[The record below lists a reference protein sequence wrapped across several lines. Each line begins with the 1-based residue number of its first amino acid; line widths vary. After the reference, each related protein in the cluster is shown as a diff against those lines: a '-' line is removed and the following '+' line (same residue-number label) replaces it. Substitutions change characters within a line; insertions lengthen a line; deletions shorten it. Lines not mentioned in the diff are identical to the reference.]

1 MTSRLRTS
9 ITVEIVSPGPSR
21 ATIEARPE
29 RAADRAPAHGR
40 MSLPPRGPVG
50 CCRRGTRRPRRLIGK
65 CRAGAAAGNV
75 SAEGE
80 AIRSNDYRKD
90 TTVKAPSTRPAAVL
104 GLDVGKSS
112 HWACLIDRDGE
123 VLSSAPVR
131 NREAELDALFASV
144 PAGTLVV
151 VDQFRNI
158 GSLAVRRARAA
169 GLGVAHLPGLAASRA
184 AGLFAGEAKTDE
196 RDAAVIARTALG
208 VPDSLSGVPG
218 RGEALEAARAL
229 SSQRDHVVA
238 CATRDKTRLRAVL
251 LESCPALEAAVD
263 LSDRRWLELLAGFGG
278 AWGIARSGAEGPQAE
293 AAGEAAAASTAPPPA
308 LIEAET
314 AALLEGD
321 ETYACLLTVPGIGP
335 RTAAQLAVSVDIGRF
350 PDHDHLASYCGIAPR
365 VRSSGTSV
373 RSVRA
378 SRRGDAR
385 LKSLLIFS
393 CNSLVRSSGRYGE
406 YYRACRARGMGHGRA
421 LKAVARKRLR
431 AIYAVM
437 RDRVPYRE

>member
-1 MTSRLRTS
+1 M
-9 ITVEIVSPGPSR
+9 
-21 ATIEARPE
+21 
-29 RAADRAPAHGR
+29 
-40 MSLPPRGPVG
+40 
-50 CCRRGTRRPRRLIGK
+50 
-65 CRAGAAAGNV
+65 
-75 SAEGE
+75 
-80 AIRSNDYRKD
+80 
-90 TTVKAPSTRPAAVL
+90 KAPSTRPAAVL

-123 VLSSAPVR
+123 VLDSAPVR
-131 NREAELDALFASV
+131 NREAELDALFASA
-144 PAGTLVV
+144 PADTLVV

-169 GLGVAHLPGLAASRA
+169 GLGVAYLPGLAASRA

-238 CATRDKTRLRAVL
+238 CATRDKNRLRAVL

-263 LSDRRWLELLAGFGG
+263 LSDRRWLE
-278 AWGIARSGAEGPQAE
+278 
-293 AAGEAAAASTAPPPA
+293 
-308 LIEAET
+308 
-314 AALLEGD
+314 
-321 ETYACLLTVPGIGP
+321 LLTVPGIGP

>member
-1 MTSRLRTS
+1 M
-9 ITVEIVSPGPSR
+9 
-21 ATIEARPE
+21 
-29 RAADRAPAHGR
+29 
-40 MSLPPRGPVG
+40 
-50 CCRRGTRRPRRLIGK
+50 
-65 CRAGAAAGNV
+65 

-112 HWACLIDRDGE
+112 HWACLVDRDGE
-123 VLSSAPVR
+123 VLASAPVR
-131 NREAELDALFASV
+131 NREAELDTLFASA

-169 GLGVAHLPGLAASRA
+169 GLGVAYLPGLAASRA

-238 CATRDKTRLRAVL
+238 CATRDKNRLRAVL

-263 LSDRRWLELLAGFGG
+263 LSDRRWLE
-278 AWGIARSGAEGPQAE
+278 
-293 AAGEAAAASTAPPPA
+293 
-308 LIEAET
+308 
-314 AALLEGD
+314 
-321 ETYACLLTVPGIGP
+321 LLTVPGIGP

>member
-1 MTSRLRTS
+1 M
-9 ITVEIVSPGPSR
+9 
-21 ATIEARPE
+21 
-29 RAADRAPAHGR
+29 
-40 MSLPPRGPVG
+40 
-50 CCRRGTRRPRRLIGK
+50 
-65 CRAGAAAGNV
+65 

-90 TTVKAPSTRPAAVL
+90 TTVKATSTRPAAVL

-112 HWACLIDRDGE
+112 HWACLVDRDGE
-123 VLSSAPVR
+123 VLASAPVR
-131 NREAELDALFASV
+131 NREAELDALFASA

-218 RGEALEAARAL
+218 RGEALEAA
-229 SSQRDHVVA
+229 
-238 CATRDKTRLRAVL
+238 
-251 LESCPALEAAVD
+251 VD

-278 AWGIARSGAEGPQAE
+278 AWGIARSGAGGPRAE

-308 LIEAET
+308 LVEAENRQVRFLAARISEALDEAGALEAET

>member
-1 MTSRLRTS
+1 M
-9 ITVEIVSPGPSR
+9 
-21 ATIEARPE
+21 
-29 RAADRAPAHGR
+29 
-40 MSLPPRGPVG
+40 
-50 CCRRGTRRPRRLIGK
+50 
-65 CRAGAAAGNV
+65 

-123 VLSSAPVR
+123 VLDSAPVR
-131 NREAELDALFASV
+131 NREAELDALFASA

-169 GLGVAHLPGLAASRA
+169 GLGVAYLPGLAASRA

-238 CATRDKTRLRAVL
+238 CATRDMNRLRAVL

-263 LSDRRWLELLAGFGG
+263 LSDRRWLE
-278 AWGIARSGAEGPQAE
+278 
-293 AAGEAAAASTAPPPA
+293 
-308 LIEAET
+308 
-314 AALLEGD
+314 
-321 ETYACLLTVPGIGP
+321 LLTVPGIGP

>member
-1 MTSRLRTS
+1 M
-9 ITVEIVSPGPSR
+9 
-21 ATIEARPE
+21 
-29 RAADRAPAHGR
+29 
-40 MSLPPRGPVG
+40 
-50 CCRRGTRRPRRLIGK
+50 
-65 CRAGAAAGNV
+65 

-112 HWACLIDRDGE
+112 HWACLVDRGGE
-123 VLSSAPVR
+123 VLASAPVR
-131 NREAELDALFASV
+131 NGEAELDALFASA

-218 RGEALEAARAL
+218 RGEAL
-229 SSQRDHVVA
+229 
-238 CATRDKTRLRAVL
+238 
-251 LESCPALEAAVD
+251 
-263 LSDRRWLELLAGFGG
+263 
-278 AWGIARSGAEGPQAE
+278 
-293 AAGEAAAASTAPPPA
+293 
-308 LIEAET
+308 EAET

>member
-1 MTSRLRTS
+1 M
-9 ITVEIVSPGPSR
+9 
-21 ATIEARPE
+21 
-29 RAADRAPAHGR
+29 
-40 MSLPPRGPVG
+40 
-50 CCRRGTRRPRRLIGK
+50 
-65 CRAGAAAGNV
+65 
-75 SAEGE
+75 
-80 AIRSNDYRKD
+80 
-90 TTVKAPSTRPAAVL
+90 KAPSTRPAAVL

-123 VLSSAPVR
+123 VLDSAPVR
-131 NREAELDALFASV
+131 NREAELDALFASA

-169 GLGVAHLPGLAASRA
+169 GLGVAYLPGLAASRA

-238 CATRDKTRLRAVL
+238 CATRDKNRLRAVL

-263 LSDRRWLELLAGFGG
+263 LSDRRWLE
-278 AWGIARSGAEGPQAE
+278 
-293 AAGEAAAASTAPPPA
+293 
-308 LIEAET
+308 
-314 AALLEGD
+314 
-321 ETYACLLTVPGIGP
+321 LLTVPGIGP

-350 PDHDHLASYCGIAPR
+350 PDHDHLASYCGVAPR

>member
-1 MTSRLRTS
+1 M
-9 ITVEIVSPGPSR
+9 
-21 ATIEARPE
+21 
-29 RAADRAPAHGR
+29 
-40 MSLPPRGPVG
+40 
-50 CCRRGTRRPRRLIGK
+50 
-65 CRAGAAAGNV
+65 

-123 VLSSAPVR
+123 VLASAPVR
-131 NREAELDALFASV
+131 NREAELDALFASA

-238 CATRDKTRLRAVL
+238 CATRDKNRLRAVL

-278 AWGIARSGAEGPQAE
+278 AWGIARSGAEGPRAE
-293 AAGEAAAASTAPPPA
+293 AAGEAAAASTAP
-308 LIEAET
+308 LEAET

>member
-1 MTSRLRTS
+1 M
-9 ITVEIVSPGPSR
+9 
-21 ATIEARPE
+21 
-29 RAADRAPAHGR
+29 
-40 MSLPPRGPVG
+40 
-50 CCRRGTRRPRRLIGK
+50 
-65 CRAGAAAGNV
+65 

-112 HWACLIDRDGE
+112 HWACLVDRDGE
-123 VLSSAPVR
+123 VLASAPVR
-131 NREAELDALFASV
+131 NREAELDALFASA

-238 CATRDKTRLRAVL
+238 CATRDKNRLRAVL

-263 LSDRRWLELLAGFGG
+263 LSDRRWLELL
-278 AWGIARSGAEGPQAE
+278 
-293 AAGEAAAASTAPPPA
+293 
-308 LIEAET
+308 
-314 AALLEGD
+314 
-321 ETYACLLTVPGIGP
+321 TVPGIGP
-335 RTAAQLAVSVDIGRF
+335 RTAPQLAVSVDIGRF

>member
-1 MTSRLRTS
+1 MTSCWGHSFATRQLGTFPFCRQLGTVLGNPTGKPAVRQRLSPMTSRLRTS

-169 GLGVAHLPGLAASRA
+169 GLGVAYLPGLA
-184 AGLFAGEAKTDE
+184 
-196 RDAAVIARTALG
+196 
-208 VPDSLSGVPG
+208 
-218 RGEALEAARAL
+218 
-229 SSQRDHVVA
+229 
-238 CATRDKTRLRAVL
+238 
-251 LESCPALEAAVD
+251 
-263 LSDRRWLELLAGFGG
+263 
-278 AWGIARSGAEGPQAE
+278 
-293 AAGEAAAASTAPPPA
+293 
-308 LIEAET
+308 
-314 AALLEGD
+314 
-321 ETYACLLTVPGIGP
+321 
-335 RTAAQLAVSVDIGRF
+335 
-350 PDHDHLASYCGIAPR
+350 
-365 VRSSGTSV
+365 
-373 RSVRA
+373 
-378 SRRGDAR
+378 
-385 LKSLLIFS
+385 
-393 CNSLVRSSGRYGE
+393 
-406 YYRACRARGMGHGRA
+406 GRA

>member
-1 MTSRLRTS
+1 M
-9 ITVEIVSPGPSR
+9 
-21 ATIEARPE
+21 
-29 RAADRAPAHGR
+29 
-40 MSLPPRGPVG
+40 
-50 CCRRGTRRPRRLIGK
+50 
-65 CRAGAAAGNV
+65 

-80 AIRSNDYRKD
+80 AIRSNDYRKN

-112 HWACLIDRDGE
+112 HWACLVDRDGE
-123 VLSSAPVR
+123 VLASAPVR
-131 NREAELDALFASV
+131 NREAELDALFASA

-238 CATRDKTRLRAVL
+238 CATRDKNRLRAVL
-251 LESCPALEAAVD
+251 LESCPAL
-263 LSDRRWLELLAGFGG
+263 
-278 AWGIARSGAEGPQAE
+278 
-293 AAGEAAAASTAPPPA
+293 
-308 LIEAET
+308 EAET

>member
-1 MTSRLRTS
+1 M
-9 ITVEIVSPGPSR
+9 
-21 ATIEARPE
+21 
-29 RAADRAPAHGR
+29 
-40 MSLPPRGPVG
+40 
-50 CCRRGTRRPRRLIGK
+50 
-65 CRAGAAAGNV
+65 

-90 TTVKAPSTRPAAVL
+90 TTVKATSTRPAAVL

-112 HWACLIDRDGE
+112 HWACLIDRGGE
-123 VLSSAPVR
+123 VLASAPVR
-131 NREAELDALFASV
+131 NREA
-144 PAGTLVV
+144 
-151 VDQFRNI
+151 
-158 GSLAVRRARAA
+158 ARI
-169 GLGVAHLPGLAASRA
+169 S
-184 AGLFAGEAKTDE
+184 
-196 RDAAVIARTALG
+196 
-208 VPDSLSGVPG
+208 
-218 RGEALEAARAL
+218 EALDEAGAL
-229 SSQRDHVVA
+229 
-238 CATRDKTRLRAVL
+238 
-251 LESCPALEAAVD
+251 
-263 LSDRRWLELLAGFGG
+263 
-278 AWGIARSGAEGPQAE
+278 
-293 AAGEAAAASTAPPPA
+293 
-308 LIEAET
+308 EAET

>member
-1 MTSRLRTS
+1 M
-9 ITVEIVSPGPSR
+9 
-21 ATIEARPE
+21 
-29 RAADRAPAHGR
+29 
-40 MSLPPRGPVG
+40 
-50 CCRRGTRRPRRLIGK
+50 
-65 CRAGAAAGNV
+65 

-123 VLSSAPVR
+123 VLASAPVR
-131 NREAELDALFASV
+131 NREAELDALFASA

-169 GLGVAHLPGLAASRA
+169 GLGVAYLPGLAASRA

-238 CATRDKTRLRAVL
+238 CATRDKNRLRAVL

-263 LSDRRWLELLAGFGG
+263 LSDRRWLE
-278 AWGIARSGAEGPQAE
+278 
-293 AAGEAAAASTAPPPA
+293 
-308 LIEAET
+308 
-314 AALLEGD
+314 
-321 ETYACLLTVPGIGP
+321 LLTVPGIGP

-378 SRRGDAR
+378 SRRSDAR

-421 LKAVARKRLR
+421 LKPVARKRLR

>member
-1 MTSRLRTS
+1 M
-9 ITVEIVSPGPSR
+9 
-21 ATIEARPE
+21 
-29 RAADRAPAHGR
+29 
-40 MSLPPRGPVG
+40 
-50 CCRRGTRRPRRLIGK
+50 
-65 CRAGAAAGNV
+65 

-123 VLSSAPVR
+123 VLASAPVR
-131 NREAELDALFASV
+131 NREAELDALFASA

-238 CATRDKTRLRAVL
+238 CATRDKNRLRAVL
-251 LESCPALEAAVD
+251 L
-263 LSDRRWLELLAGFGG
+263 
-278 AWGIARSGAEGPQAE
+278 
-293 AAGEAAAASTAPPPA
+293 
-308 LIEAET
+308 EAET

>member
-1 MTSRLRTS
+1 M
-9 ITVEIVSPGPSR
+9 
-21 ATIEARPE
+21 
-29 RAADRAPAHGR
+29 
-40 MSLPPRGPVG
+40 
-50 CCRRGTRRPRRLIGK
+50 
-65 CRAGAAAGNV
+65 

-90 TTVKAPSTRPAAVL
+90 TIVKAPSTRPAAVL

-123 VLSSAPVR
+123 VLASAPVR
-131 NREAELDALFASV
+131 NREAELDALFASA

-238 CATRDKTRLRAVL
+238 CATRDKNRLRAVL
-251 LESCPALEAAVD
+251 LESCPAL
-263 LSDRRWLELLAGFGG
+263 
-278 AWGIARSGAEGPQAE
+278 
-293 AAGEAAAASTAPPPA
+293 
-308 LIEAET
+308 EAET

-335 RTAAQLAVSVDIGRF
+335 RTAAQLAVSVDIARF

>member
-1 MTSRLRTS
+1 M
-9 ITVEIVSPGPSR
+9 
-21 ATIEARPE
+21 
-29 RAADRAPAHGR
+29 
-40 MSLPPRGPVG
+40 
-50 CCRRGTRRPRRLIGK
+50 
-65 CRAGAAAGNV
+65 

-123 VLSSAPVR
+123 VLDSAPVR
-131 NREAELDALFASV
+131 NREAELDALFASA

-169 GLGVAHLPGLAASRA
+169 GLGVAYLPGLAASRA

-238 CATRDKTRLRAVL
+238 CATRDKNRLRAVL

-263 LSDRRWLELLAGFGG
+263 LSDRRWLE
-278 AWGIARSGAEGPQAE
+278 
-293 AAGEAAAASTAPPPA
+293 
-308 LIEAET
+308 
-314 AALLEGD
+314 
-321 ETYACLLTVPGIGP
+321 LLTVPGIGP

>member
-1 MTSRLRTS
+1 M
-9 ITVEIVSPGPSR
+9 
-21 ATIEARPE
+21 
-29 RAADRAPAHGR
+29 
-40 MSLPPRGPVG
+40 
-50 CCRRGTRRPRRLIGK
+50 
-65 CRAGAAAGNV
+65 

-112 HWACLIDRDGE
+112 HWACLIDRGGE
-123 VLSSAPVR
+123 VLASAPVR
-131 NREAELDALFASV
+131 NREAELDALFSSA

-169 GLGVAHLPGLAASRA
+169 GLAVAHLPGLAASRA

-196 RDAAVIARTALG
+196 RDAEVIARTALG

-218 RGEALEAARAL
+218 RGE
-229 SSQRDHVVA
+229 
-238 CATRDKTRLRAVL
+238 
-251 LESCPALEAAVD
+251 ALEAAVD

-278 AWGIARSGAEGPQAE
+278 AWGIARSGAGGPRAE

-308 LIEAET
+308 LVEAENRQVRFLAARISEALDEAGALEAET

-335 RTAAQLAVSVDIGRF
+335 RTAAQLAVSVDIARF

-421 LKAVARKRLR
+421 LKAVARRRLR

>member
-1 MTSRLRTS
+1 M
-9 ITVEIVSPGPSR
+9 
-21 ATIEARPE
+21 
-29 RAADRAPAHGR
+29 
-40 MSLPPRGPVG
+40 
-50 CCRRGTRRPRRLIGK
+50 
-65 CRAGAAAGNV
+65 

-90 TTVKAPSTRPAAVL
+90 TTVKATSTRPAAVL

-112 HWACLIDRDGE
+112 HWACLVDRDGE
-123 VLSSAPVR
+123 VLASAPVR
-131 NREAELDALFASV
+131 NREAELDTLFASA

-169 GLGVAHLPGLAASRA
+169 GLGVAYLPGLAASRA

-238 CATRDKTRLRAVL
+238 CATRDKNRLRAVL

-263 LSDRRWLELLAGFGG
+263 LSDRRWLELLAGF
-278 AWGIARSGAEGPQAE
+278 
-293 AAGEAAAASTAPPPA
+293 
-308 LIEAET
+308 
-314 AALLEGD
+314 
-321 ETYACLLTVPGIGP
+321 GIGP

>member
-1 MTSRLRTS
+1 M
-9 ITVEIVSPGPSR
+9 
-21 ATIEARPE
+21 
-29 RAADRAPAHGR
+29 
-40 MSLPPRGPVG
+40 
-50 CCRRGTRRPRRLIGK
+50 
-65 CRAGAAAGNV
+65 

-112 HWACLIDRDGE
+112 HWACLVDRDGE
-123 VLSSAPVR
+123 VLASAPVR
-131 NREAELDALFASV
+131 NREAELDALFASA

-169 GLGVAHLPGLAASRA
+169 GLGVAYLPGLAASRA

-238 CATRDKTRLRAVL
+238 CATRDKNRLRAVL

-263 LSDRRWLELLAGFGG
+263 LSDRRWLE
-278 AWGIARSGAEGPQAE
+278 
-293 AAGEAAAASTAPPPA
+293 
-308 LIEAET
+308 
-314 AALLEGD
+314 
-321 ETYACLLTVPGIGP
+321 LLTVPGIGP

-373 RSVRA
+373 RSVGA

>member
-1 MTSRLRTS
+1 M
-9 ITVEIVSPGPSR
+9 
-21 ATIEARPE
+21 
-29 RAADRAPAHGR
+29 
-40 MSLPPRGPVG
+40 
-50 CCRRGTRRPRRLIGK
+50 
-65 CRAGAAAGNV
+65 

-112 HWACLIDRDGE
+112 HWACLIDRGGE
-123 VLSSAPVR
+123 VLASAPVR
-131 NREAELDALFASV
+131 NREGALDALFSSA

-169 GLGVAHLPGLAASRA
+169 GLAVAYLPGLAASRA

-196 RDAAVIARTALG
+196 RDAEVIARTALG

-218 RGEALEAARAL
+218 RGEALEA
-229 SSQRDHVVA
+229 
-238 CATRDKTRLRAVL
+238 
-251 LESCPALEAAVD
+251 
-263 LSDRRWLELLAGFGG
+263 
-278 AWGIARSGAEGPQAE
+278 
-293 AAGEAAAASTAPPPA
+293 
-308 LIEAET
+308 ET
-314 AALLEGD
+314 AGLLEGD

-335 RTAAQLAVSVDIGRF
+335 RTAAQLAVSVDIARF

>member
-1 MTSRLRTS
+1 M
-9 ITVEIVSPGPSR
+9 
-21 ATIEARPE
+21 
-29 RAADRAPAHGR
+29 
-40 MSLPPRGPVG
+40 
-50 CCRRGTRRPRRLIGK
+50 
-65 CRAGAAAGNV
+65 

-123 VLSSAPVR
+123 VLASAPVR
-131 NREAELDALFASV
+131 NREAELDALFASA

-238 CATRDKTRLRAVL
+238 CATRDKNRLRAVL

-278 AWGIARSGAEGPQAE
+278 AWGIARSGAEGPRAE
-293 AAGEAAAASTAPPPA
+293 AAGEAGA
-308 LIEAET
+308 LEAET

>member
-1 MTSRLRTS
+1 M
-9 ITVEIVSPGPSR
+9 
-21 ATIEARPE
+21 
-29 RAADRAPAHGR
+29 
-40 MSLPPRGPVG
+40 
-50 CCRRGTRRPRRLIGK
+50 
-65 CRAGAAAGNV
+65 

-112 HWACLIDRDGE
+112 HWACLVDRDGE
-123 VLSSAPVR
+123 VLDSAPVR
-131 NREAELDALFASV
+131 NREAELDALFASA

-169 GLGVAHLPGLAASRA
+169 GLGVAYLPGLAASRA

-238 CATRDKTRLRAVL
+238 CATRDKNRLRAVL

-263 LSDRRWLELLAGFGG
+263 LSDRRWLELLA
-278 AWGIARSGAEGPQAE
+278 
-293 AAGEAAAASTAPPPA
+293 
-308 LIEAET
+308 
-314 AALLEGD
+314 
-321 ETYACLLTVPGIGP
+321 VPGIGP

>member
-1 MTSRLRTS
+1 M
-9 ITVEIVSPGPSR
+9 
-21 ATIEARPE
+21 
-29 RAADRAPAHGR
+29 
-40 MSLPPRGPVG
+40 
-50 CCRRGTRRPRRLIGK
+50 
-65 CRAGAAAGNV
+65 

-123 VLSSAPVR
+123 VLASAPVR
-131 NREAELDALFASV
+131 NREAELDALFASA

-151 VDQFRNI
+151 VDRFRNI

-169 GLGVAHLPGLAASRA
+169 GLGVAYLPGLAASRA

-238 CATRDKTRLRAVL
+238 CATRDKNRLRAVL

-278 AWGIARSGAEGPQAE
+278 AWGIARSGAEGPRAE

-308 LIEAET
+308 LVEAENRQVRFL
-314 AALLEGD
+314 AARISEALDGLA
-321 ETYACLLTVPGIGP
+321 TLMWTVPGGAQETGGP
-335 RTAAQLAVSVDIGRF
+335 YMRDPRHPRHFTDEFKRQIVDLYNAGKPKREIMDEYDLGKSTVERWIKSINATGSPRAADNRTPEQNRILELERENRRLRMEVDVLKQAA
-350 PDHDHLASYCGIAPR
+350 
-365 VRSSGTSV
+365 
-373 RSVRA
+373 
-378 SRRGDAR
+378 
-385 LKSLLIFS
+385 LI
-393 CNSLVRSSGRYGE
+393 Y
-406 YYRACRARGMGHGRA
+406 
-421 LKAVARKRLR
+421 ARK
-431 AIYAVM
+431 
-437 RDRVPYRE
+437 

>member
-1 MTSRLRTS
+1 M
-9 ITVEIVSPGPSR
+9 
-21 ATIEARPE
+21 
-29 RAADRAPAHGR
+29 
-40 MSLPPRGPVG
+40 
-50 CCRRGTRRPRRLIGK
+50 
-65 CRAGAAAGNV
+65 

-112 HWACLIDRDGE
+112 HWACLWQIR
-123 VLSSAPVR
+123 
-131 NREAELDALFASV
+131 F
-144 PAGTLVV
+144 
-151 VDQFRNI
+151 
-158 GSLAVRRARAA
+158 
-169 GLGVAHLPGLAASRA
+169 LAARIS
-184 AGLFAGEAKTDE
+184 
-196 RDAAVIARTALG
+196 
-208 VPDSLSGVPG
+208 
-218 RGEALEAARAL
+218 EALDEAGAL
-229 SSQRDHVVA
+229 
-238 CATRDKTRLRAVL
+238 
-251 LESCPALEAAVD
+251 
-263 LSDRRWLELLAGFGG
+263 
-278 AWGIARSGAEGPQAE
+278 
-293 AAGEAAAASTAPPPA
+293 
-308 LIEAET
+308 EAET

>member
-1 MTSRLRTS
+1 M
-9 ITVEIVSPGPSR
+9 
-21 ATIEARPE
+21 
-29 RAADRAPAHGR
+29 
-40 MSLPPRGPVG
+40 
-50 CCRRGTRRPRRLIGK
+50 
-65 CRAGAAAGNV
+65 

-123 VLSSAPVR
+123 VLDSAPVR
-131 NREAELDALFASV
+131 NREAELDALFASA
-144 PAGTLVV
+144 PADTLVV

-169 GLGVAHLPGLAASRA
+169 GLGVAYLPGLAASRA

-238 CATRDKTRLRAVL
+238 CATRDKNRLRAVL

-263 LSDRRWLELLAGFGG
+263 LSDRRWLELLA
-278 AWGIARSGAEGPQAE
+278 
-293 AAGEAAAASTAPPPA
+293 
-308 LIEAET
+308 
-314 AALLEGD
+314 
-321 ETYACLLTVPGIGP
+321 VPGIGP

-437 RDRVPYRE
+437 RDRVLYRE

>member
-1 MTSRLRTS
+1 M
-9 ITVEIVSPGPSR
+9 
-21 ATIEARPE
+21 
-29 RAADRAPAHGR
+29 
-40 MSLPPRGPVG
+40 
-50 CCRRGTRRPRRLIGK
+50 
-65 CRAGAAAGNV
+65 

-112 HWACLIDRDGE
+112 HWACLVDRDGE
-123 VLSSAPVR
+123 VLASAPVR
-131 NREAELDALFASV
+131 NREAELDALFASA

-158 GSLAVRRARAA
+158 GSLTVRRARAA
-169 GLGVAHLPGLAASRA
+169 GLGVAYLPGLAASRA

-238 CATRDKTRLRAVL
+238 CATRDKNRLRAVL

-263 LSDRRWLELLAGFGG
+263 LSDRRWLE
-278 AWGIARSGAEGPQAE
+278 
-293 AAGEAAAASTAPPPA
+293 
-308 LIEAET
+308 
-314 AALLEGD
+314 
-321 ETYACLLTVPGIGP
+321 LLTVPGIGP

>member
-1 MTSRLRTS
+1 M
-9 ITVEIVSPGPSR
+9 
-21 ATIEARPE
+21 
-29 RAADRAPAHGR
+29 
-40 MSLPPRGPVG
+40 
-50 CCRRGTRRPRRLIGK
+50 
-65 CRAGAAAGNV
+65 

-90 TTVKAPSTRPAAVL
+90 TTVKATSTRPAAVL

-112 HWACLIDRDGE
+112 HWACLVDRDGE
-123 VLSSAPVR
+123 VLASAPVR
-131 NREAELDALFASV
+131 NREAELDALFASA

-238 CATRDKTRLRAVL
+238 CATRDKNRLR
-251 LESCPALEAAVD
+251 
-263 LSDRRWLELLAGFGG
+263 
-278 AWGIARSGAEGPQAE
+278 
-293 AAGEAAAASTAPPPA
+293 
-308 LIEAET
+308 